1 VATTTRDNAERLGR
15 LIRAWHEAAEG
26 MRRLCGGAHTHGDHT
41 ASSSFASTIV
51 CVVYDG
57 DIVHVKDNKADGL
70 AAMGYVWSE
79 NDAPAPRRSDAP
91 LTGRPNDVER
101 RSTRIRIDRPVSRYP
116 TACAQGRGLLGGGPA
131 VTRPDS

>member
-1 VATTTRDNAERLGR
+1 VATTTRDNAERLVR
-15 LIRAWHEAAEG
+15 LVRAWHEAAEG

-91 LTGRPNDVER
+91 LTGPFRATPPHVLRGVVSLAEAR
-101 RSTRIRIDRPVSRYP
+101 RSPGRIRRPR
-116 TACAQGRGLLGGGPA
+116 
-131 VTRPDS
+131 